1 MGRQPGGQ
9 ADLQLSLDNTTLLEA
24 IVWRDEH
31 PEAYRQIVR
40 WAREDAQIRG
50 YCAMQAYLEAL
61 RSPTIAR
68 RLGLRRMNDEP
79 FAVNNNLRSG
89 LTRLVLLEHPSLPFR
104 PRRSKCDPDRV
115 VV

>member
-1 MGRQPGGQ
+1 MS
-9 ADLQLSLDNTTLLEA
+9 DLQLSLENTTLLEA
-24 IVWRDEH
+24 IAWRDAN

-40 WAREDAQIRG
+40 WAHEDARIRG

-61 RSPTIAR
+61 RSPAIAR
-68 RLGLRRMNDEP
+68 RLGLRRDDDEP

-89 LTRLVLLEHPSLPFR
+89 LTRLVLLDHPSLPFR

-115 VV
+115 AV